1 MSVDSIQREE
11 EARMIVAA
19 KKGDLMAFNQLLK
32 QFNPLIKGVVSSYY
46 LKMGDRDDLM
56 QEASIGFFKAVRDY
70 DFEAEASFRTFV
82 RLCIDRQLI
91 TAIKSATRKKH
102 EMLTNSLS
110 LDMPLATDASEDWT
124 LLDIISAQKAYGSP
138 EEALMEQEGES
149 RLLKKLNERL
159 TAFEKKV
166 VVEYISGKSYQEIAK
181 ALSKTEKSIDNA
193 LQRIRKKASLP

>member
-1 MSVDSIQREE
+1 
-11 EARMIVAA
+11 
-19 KKGDLMAFNQLLK
+19 
-32 QFNPLIKGVVSSYY
+32 
-46 LKMGDRDDLM
+46 
-56 QEASIGFFKAVRDY
+56 
-70 DFEAEASFRTFV
+70 
-82 RLCIDRQLI
+82 
-91 TAIKSATRKKH
+91 
-102 EMLTNSLS
+102 
-110 LDMPLATDASEDWT
+110 MPLATDASEDWT